1 MKVITE
7 PGVLL
12 QSERYFS
19 TPSSLARQLFLYIT
33 RCGHYYCD
41 YHYDFLDSCDVGR
54 LDSHKTFLLDY
65 IRKGAMTIESDG
77 KQFTAEAGQIA
88 LTDCKK
94 PHRFHV
100 SHYAERIWIHF
111 DGACAGDF
119 FEQIIAFHNGRPVFT
134 PYPESRIERD
144 MTEIFTLLKDG
155 IHTEAD
161 ISKRIY
167 SLLCNLLIPP
177 GDISLNTQ
185 DPINLALDYM
195 KRHLFEDLSV
205 RKVASVA
212 GLSPSHFSRQF
223 RSRTGFSPHEF
234 IVLHRIDEA
243 KALLHTT
250 DLSVKEIAYRT
261 GYHSEVN
268 FITSFTGK
276 VGLSP
281 SAFRDIRSV

>member
-41 YHYDFLDSCDVGR
+41 HHYNFLDSCDVGK
-54 LDSHKTFLLDY
+54 LESHKTYLLDY
-65 IRKGAMTIESDG
+65 IRRGAMEIETDG
-77 KQFTAEAGQIA
+77 KSFTAEAGQIA
-88 LTDCKK
+88 LIDCKK

-100 SHYAERIWIHF
+100 PRYAERIWIHF
-111 DGACAGDF
+111 DGREAGAF
-119 FEQIIAFHNGRPVFT
+119 FEQIIAFHGGRSVFT
-134 PYPESRIERD
+134 PYPESRAERD
-144 MTEIFTLLKDG
+144 MSDLVTLLKDG

-161 ISKRIY
+161 LSKRIY

-177 GDISLNTQ
+177 RSITADSQ
-185 DPINLALDYM
+185 DPVALALDYM
-195 KRHLFEDLSV
+195 KQHPFDELSV
-205 RKVASVA
+205 KEIASVA

-223 RSRTGFSPHEF
+223 RSQTGFSPHEY

-243 KALLHTT
+243 KLLLHTT
-250 DLSVKEIAYRT
+250 DLSVKEIAFRT

-268 FITSFTGK
+268 FIASFTRK
-276 VGLSP
+276 VGISP
-281 SAFRDIRSV
+281 SSFRNARFF